1 MDSKERILEKE
12 LAIRNI
18 STSMTFTK
26 KAVLSAMQIYAD
38 QKQSCTEEECKAEA
52 NKRYPNVMDD
62 NYRIFLQ
69 GTLWAS
75 GNEKKG

>member
-18 STSMTFTK
+18 STAMYFTK
-26 KAVLSAMQIYAD
+26 EAVLSAMQIYSD
-38 QKQSCTEEECKAEA
+38 QKTIRKEEECKTEA
-52 NKRYPNVMDD
+52 NKRYPNVMDN

-69 GTLWAS
+69 GALWAS
-75 GNEKKG
+75 GNEKK